1 MWNCCKV
8 ARLVGLFLFLV
19 VCFAVPFTGSAAE
32 LQITL
37 FKAKPAV
44 VHIACSVQAEVTG
57 PEAKWQGNVGG
68 GTGSG
73 FIINPNGYVVTNG
86 HVVADAHESKE
97 DLMNLQARVNYIMH
111 VVIPKFEQENKTKL
125 NDNQKKEF
133 LDKVFP
139 KYQDMPVL
147 LKRDISVILS
157 NAKVFPAEVKEYS
170 PPISGEPGEYIQSIA
185 GLNIKQKTGK
195 DVSILKI
202 EARNLPTVELGDSDA
217 VSIGETVHVIGYP
230 GAAQINI
237 ISRESQ
243 LVEQT
248 LSTGSITAGKRDVK
262 GTPVIQTDA
271 SASKG
276 NSGGPCINSRG
287 QVIGIL
293 SYGYGD
299 AGTFNWL
306 VPINTAKEFIRA
318 AGINTTEHSLFDKEW
333 EKSLRSFDTKQYKAS
348 EDAIKNVLIYM
359 PEQPDATRLLL
370 RVKEI
375 VPGTEVPEPQP
386 SKWNKVILVSA
397 IIGVILLVLL
407 FFLAGKKKAPAVS
420 KAAPKPTMV
429 PSAPKAQE
437 SGVLIGRS
445 AALKGQR
452 YTISAT
458 GLKIGRD
465 PSKNDIAI
473 QHDEASREHAWIGPE
488 EGKIVLKDLNS
499 TNGTYLNAVSS
510 GPVQKATVNPGDIVI
525 IGKGGYISFIY
536 QKG

>member
-1 MWNCCKV
+1 MRSYRGV
-8 ARLVGLFLFLV
+8 AKLLGCVLFLV
-19 VCFAVPFTGSAAE
+19 VCFAGPYAGSAAE

-44 VHIACSVQAEVTG
+44 VHIACSVQAEVSG
-57 PEAKWQGNVGG
+57 PEGKWQGNVGG

-73 FIINPNGYVVTNG
+73 FVINPSGYIVTNG
-86 HVVADAHESKE
+86 HVVADAHESNE
-97 DLMNLQARVNYIMH
+97 DLMNLQAKAAYITN
-111 VVIPKFEQENKTKL
+111 VVIPKFETENKTKL

-139 KYQDMPVL
+139 KYQGLPVL

-170 PPISGEPGEYIQSIA
+170 PPISGEPGEYIHTIA
-185 GLNIKQKTGK
+185 DINIKQKTGK

-237 ISRESQ
+237 ISQESR

-248 LSTGSITAGKRDVK
+248 ISTGSITAGKRDVK
-262 GTPVIQTDA
+262 GTPFIQTDA

-276 NSGGPCINSRG
+276 NSGGPCVNTKG

-293 SYGYGD
+293 SYGYGE

-306 VPINTAKEFIRA
+306 VPINTAKEFIQA
-318 AGINTTEHSLFDKEW
+318 AGIDTQQRSLFDKEW
-333 EKSLRSFDTKQYKAS
+333 EKALRSFEAKQYKLS
-348 EDAIKNVLIYM
+348 EDAAKNVLIYM

-370 RVKEI
+370 RVKE
-375 VPGTEVPEPQP
+375 VMPGSDEPEPKP
-386 SKWNKVILVSA
+386 SRWNTIILVVA
-397 IIGVILLVLL
+397 LVGVILLVLL
-407 FFLAGKKKAPAVS
+407 FFLAGKKKTPAASQPVS
-420 KAAPKPTMV
+420 KPTMV
-429 PSAPKAQE
+429 SLPEKTQE
-437 SGVLIGRS
+437 LGVLVGRS
-445 AALKGQR
+445 AGLKGQK
-452 YTISAT
+452 YPISTT

-465 PSKNDIAI
+465 PTKNDIVV

-499 TNGTYLNAVSS
+499 TNGTYINAVSS
-510 GPVQKATVNPGDIVI
+510 GPAQKATVNPGDIVI
-525 IGKGGYISFIY
+525 IGKGGHVSFMY